1 MSAKS
6 IACWDHTIFTIVSK
20 SPKMCYGFRCSHN
33 IAFLVLNFPNM
44 CRLYQ
49 LVVRPVDFVN
59 QHFFYSID
67 VLHLIFLFFD
77 FSAKVQT
84 NFEPAKF
91 LIGFIFSV
99 RYSKRVSEGTF
110 RIICITHY
118 HLINKNLKK
127 LFSKVWHCVLCSAVV
142 MNLVGRRLPPA
153 SYQHQNIFYRTSKL
167 SRRKNSE
174 NREQSQ
180 VYLNYAEVHLS
191 VSDVFAFT
199 DFTA

>member
-1 MSAKS
+1 ML
-6 IACWDHTIFTIVSK
+6 ILCIFEIFQIS
-20 SPKMCYGFRCSHN
+20 
-33 IAFLVLNFPNM
+33 
-44 CRLYQ
+44 
-49 LVVRPVDFVN
+49 VDKTK
-59 QHFFYSID
+59 HKAS
-67 VLHLIFLFFD
+67 FLFPTKTGASGPPPLVAVLKTAYKLHRQMALKTKSRPQRYNKITEPPSD
-77 FSAKVQT
+77 SA
-84 NFEPAKF
+84 
-91 LIGFIFSV
+91 FIFSANDFG
-99 RYSKRVSEGTF
+99 RVSEGTF